1 MDQIRAIGTAVR
13 RARRE
18 AGLTQAQHA
27 ELAETSER
35 TIRDIEKG
43 TGSPSLAAVVRAAT
57 VVGLVIE
64 ARP

>member
-43 TGSPSLAAVVRAAT
+43 TGSVDNGRVAAMGLAPAP
-57 VVGLVIE
+57 
-64 ARP
+64 AR

>member
-1 MDQIRAIGTAVR
+1 MEQVRAIGAAVR
-13 RARRE
+13 RARRA

-43 TGSPSLAAVVRAAT
+43 TGSPSLTAVVRAAT
-57 VVGLVIE
+57 VVGLTLE
-64 ARP
+64 AHP